1 LRLLRLAHE
10 EFHTELTA
18 LHQDYGVPR
27 RVEFA
32 VEMLPEEFVLVED
45 SAKRGRYHDVTI
57 FIQHQGKIVVI
68 EKHAYSKTG
77 IVRAPSGGAN
87 PSESLIL
94 AAKREAR
101 EETGFDVEIDRFV
114 LESHVLLSCGDRP
127 PIPWVSYVFLARV
140 VGGQLGAKDVREI
153 SDVQLRSREELLT
166 EIRPL
171 MLASGLGG
179 FKYRAKMTD
188 AFFEELDAQGIT
200 I

>member
-1 LRLLRLAHE
+1 M
-10 EFHTELTA
+10 
-18 LHQDYGVPR
+18 
-27 RVEFA
+27 EFA
-32 VEMLPEEFVLVED
+32 VEMLPEEFALVED
-45 SAKRGRYHDVTI
+45 SANRGRSHDVTI
-57 FIQHQGKIVVI
+57 FIRHQGKIVVI
-68 EKHAYSKTG
+68 EKHAYAQTG

-101 EETGFDVEIDRFV
+101 EETGFEIDIERFV
-114 LESHVLLSCGDRP
+114 LESHVLLSCCDRP
-127 PIPWVSYVFLARV
+127 AIPWVSYVFLARV
-140 VGGQLGAKDVREI
+140 VGGQLGAQDVREI

-179 FKYRAKMTD
+179 FEYRAKMTD
-188 AFFEELDAQGIT
+188 AFFEELDAQSIT

>member
-1 LRLLRLAHE
+1 MAHE
-10 EFHTELTA
+10 DFHSELST
-18 LHQDYGVPR
+18 LHQEYGVPR
-27 RVEFA
+27 RVEFE
-32 VEMLPEEFVLVED
+32 VEMLPDEFALVED
-45 SAKRGRYHDVTI
+45 SAQRGRYHDVTI
-57 FIQHQGKIVVI
+57 FIRHHGKIVVI
-68 EKHAYSKTG
+68 EKHAYAKTG

-101 EETGFDVEIDRFV
+101 EETGFEVEIEHFI
-114 LESHVLLSCGDRP
+114 LESHALLSCRDHP

-179 FKYRAKMTD
+179 FEYRAKMTD

>member
-1 LRLLRLAHE
+1 MAHE
-10 EFHTELTA
+10 DFHRELTV
-18 LHQDYGVPR
+18 LHQEYGVPR

-32 VEMLPEEFVLVED
+32 VKMRPEEFVLVEN

-57 FIQHQGKIVVI
+57 FIRHQGKIVVI
-68 EKHAYSKTG
+68 EKHAYAQSG

-87 PSESLIL
+87 TSESLIL

-101 EETGFDVEIDRFV
+101 EETGFEVEIERFV
-114 LESHVLLSCGDRP
+114 LESHVLLSCRDRP

-140 VGGQLGAKDVREI
+140 VGGQLGAKDVQEI

-179 FKYRAKMTD
+179 FEYRAKMTD
-188 AFFEELDAQGIT
+188 VFFEELDAQGIT

>member
-1 LRLLRLAHE
+1 VAHE
-10 EFHTELTA
+10 DFHTELAT
-18 LHQDYGVPR
+18 LHQEYGVPR

-32 VEMLPEEFVLVED
+32 VKMLPEEFSLVEG

-57 FIQHQGKIVVI
+57 FIRHQGKIVVI
-68 EKHAYSKTG
+68 EKHAYAQTG
-77 IVRAPSGGAN
+77 IVRAPSGGAD

-101 EETGFDVEIDRFV
+101 EETGFDVEIERFV
-114 LESHVLLSCGDRP
+114 LESHVLLSCEDRP
-127 PIPWVSYVFLARV
+127 PIHWVSYVFLARV
-140 VGGQLGAKDVREI
+140 VGGQLGAEDVREI

-171 MLASGLGG
+171 MLASELGG
-179 FKYRAKMTD
+179 FEYRAKMTD

>member
-1 LRLLRLAHE
+1 MLS
-10 EFHTELTA
+10 
-18 LHQDYGVPR
+18 D
-27 RVEFA
+27 EFA
-32 VEMLPEEFVLVED
+32 LVED

-57 FIQHQGKIVVI
+57 FIRHHGKIVVI
-68 EKHAYSKTG
+68 EKHAYAKTG

-101 EETGFDVEIDRFV
+101 EETGFEVEIEHFI
-114 LESHVLLSCGDRP
+114 LESHVLLSCGDHP

-179 FKYRAKMTD
+179 FEYRAKMTD